1 MNLKVGDS
9 VLYLNYK
16 NTHTGFITN
25 IDDDTS
31 QLYRYKVHWIN
42 DQDTTEEYESI
53 IEYRKAYLEMLGK

>member
-9 VLYLNYK
+9 VLY
-16 NTHTGFITN
+16 

-31 QLYRYKVHWIN
+31 QLYRYEVHWIN
-42 DQDTTEEYESI
+42 DQDTTEEYKSI